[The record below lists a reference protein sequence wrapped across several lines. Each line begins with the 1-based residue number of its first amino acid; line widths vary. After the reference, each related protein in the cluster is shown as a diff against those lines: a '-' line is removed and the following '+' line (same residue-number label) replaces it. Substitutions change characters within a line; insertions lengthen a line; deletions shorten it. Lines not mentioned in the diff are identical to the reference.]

1 MRLNIFKFK
10 YSRIIYGVLFL
21 LLGGVFALLPMIPL
35 GYIFIFASF
44 LLLAKKIPLLNKWIR
59 WLKLKDKS
67 GKLKKVERKLN
78 KFFGDED

>member
-1 MRLNIFKFK
+1 MKLNVFKFK
-10 YSRIIYGVLFL
+10 YSRIIYGILFL

-59 WLKLKDKS
+59 RVKLKDKS

-78 KFFGDED
+78 KFFGEED